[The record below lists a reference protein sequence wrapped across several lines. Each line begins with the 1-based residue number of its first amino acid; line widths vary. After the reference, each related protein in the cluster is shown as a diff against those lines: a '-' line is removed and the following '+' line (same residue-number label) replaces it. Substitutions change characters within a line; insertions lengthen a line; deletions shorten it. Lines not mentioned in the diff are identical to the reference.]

1 MKIQV
6 NNSEIINL
14 NPLFVAEMI
23 NLGVPCQI
31 DNFKDFSIYHSFDFG
46 NWKSITIQS
55 FYDSIRSKIKA
66 PWVLKEFDFC
76 TRLVK

>member
-14 NPLFVAEMI
+14 NILFEAELLNI
-23 NLGVPCQI
+23 GSSCSI

-55 FYDSIRSKIKA
+55 FYDSVRSKIKV
-66 PWVLKEFDFC
+66 PWVLEIFNKNVE
-76 TRLVK
+76 LVK